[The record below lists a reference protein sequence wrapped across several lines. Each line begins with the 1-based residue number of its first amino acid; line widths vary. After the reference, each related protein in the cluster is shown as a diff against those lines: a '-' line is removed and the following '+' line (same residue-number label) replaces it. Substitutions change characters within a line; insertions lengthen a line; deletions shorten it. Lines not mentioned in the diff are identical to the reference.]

1 MSDTKI
7 HPVLDEEKS
16 MHERMAN
23 LPDIPELPQC
33 TCQTLAIS
41 HNPAIPPKK
50 VLCLVCSA
58 FQEMNITRE
67 EYTAMRAESAMVAE
81 ARQLHAIPL
90 PEDRLSCALNL
101 VAAASDSDK
110 AMRAAVERCAE
121 LETALARVTAE
132 RDEVQHYRANAND
145 IATLNYKEAEGLR
158 AELAKV
164 TAQRDALSLNAK
176 AIANAIAAEQRTM
189 QFEDDAARDIPS
201 DPHAAFVEG
210 MFRAYAIA
218 RDWEH
223 ATPTEGDLPIE
234 PTDTPKGGA

>member
-67 EYTAMRAESAMVAE
+67 EYAT
-81 ARQLHAIPL
+81 
-90 PEDRLSCALNL
+90 
-101 VAAASDSDK
+101 
-110 AMRAAVERCAE
+110 MRAAVDDMKDVREALNPPGASKVGMVVSPAEEVAGMWEGLCAWRDKARAAVDRCAE
-121 LETALARVTAE
+121 LETELARVTAE
-132 RDEVQHYRANAND
+132 RD
-145 IATLNYKEAEGLR
+145 
-158 AELAKV
+158 
-164 TAQRDALSLNAK
+164 
-176 AIANAIAAEQRTM
+176 
-189 QFEDDAARDIPS
+189 AAR
-201 DPHAAFVEG
+201 ACAVE
-210 MFRAYAIA
+210 I
-218 RDWEH
+218 RDSLHDEQSSVDELLRKK
-223 ATPTEGDLPIE
+223 T
-234 PTDTPKGGA
+234 

>member
-67 EYTAMRAESAMVAE
+67 EYTAMRAAYERCPALADKVRLERERREKAE
-81 ARQLHAIPL
+81 AQRDEA
-90 PEDRLSCALNL
+90 R
-101 VAAASDSDK
+101 
-110 AMRAAVERCAE
+110 
-121 LETALARVTAE
+121 ALARRYLYVLE
-132 RDEVQHYRANAND
+132 SDGRHGYPS
-145 IATLNYKEAEGLR
+145 
-158 AELAKV
+158 EL
-164 TAQRDALSLNAK
+164 
-176 AIANAIAAEQRTM
+176 
-189 QFEDDAARDIPS
+189 
-201 DPHAAFVEG
+201 
-210 MFRAYAIA
+210 
-218 RDWEH
+218 
-223 ATPTEGDLPIE
+223 
-234 PTDTPKGGA
+234 PKGWSK